1 MRMRNGGKKRRE
13 ASSMCLSLFTDCSF
27 GSEYS
32 ISLKTGDE
40 LTLEEIELIY
50 MILESNMREKDEQN
64 GKEWNAANE
73 RASLFFQ

>member
-1 MRMRNGGKKRRE
+1 M
-13 ASSMCLSLFTDCSF
+13 LISLYFDCSF
-27 GSEYS
+27 GNEYS

-40 LTLEEIELIY
+40 LTLEEVELIY

>member
-1 MRMRNGGKKRRE
+1 MEGRRGGKPRV
-13 ASSMCLSLFTDCSF
+13 CFLSLYIDCSF

-40 LTLEEIELIY
+40 LTLEEMELIY

>member
-1 MRMRNGGKKRRE
+1 MF
-13 ASSMCLSLFTDCSF
+13 LFLYIDCSF
-27 GSEYS
+27 GSEYF
-32 ISLKTGDE
+32 ISLKKGDE
-40 LTLEEIELIY
+40 LSLEEMELIY